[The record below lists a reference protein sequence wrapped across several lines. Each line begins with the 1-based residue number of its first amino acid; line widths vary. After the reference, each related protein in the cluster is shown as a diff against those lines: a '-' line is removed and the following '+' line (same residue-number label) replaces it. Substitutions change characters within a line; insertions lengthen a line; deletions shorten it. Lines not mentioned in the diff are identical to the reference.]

1 MTDHVLNFTN
11 EYHKHFLNLCPSGRT
26 LASMTVQHDTFEL
39 GLKNSF
45 GAGGAGSHKQVYFVS
60 G

>member
-1 MTDHVLNFTN
+1 MYLTLLMNITN
-11 EYHKHFLNLCPSGRT
+11 IFSTFVPAVGRT

-45 GAGGAGSHKQVYFVS
+45 GAGGAGSHKQVYFELHT
-60 G
+60 